1 MHRGDFA
8 RFGGHMIKGLIV
20 DENGMDVIYW
30 RRLQRN
36 AERTGSR
43 LMKSLSKVVVRSSG
57 GHYEAGDA
65 SGRRDGDM
73 RLDKH
78 VQEAP
83 LLREK
88 LSSSWADDDV
98 RTQRER
104 VHEVEISAKGA
115 LYPLPPPPSAQVAA
129 LMAVERPRPIQPP
142 PPQPMPSVKRRE
154 PLTFSAVSTAER
166 PAPPIPAAPSRPPSA
181 VPPPTAAPQPRPPL
195 AEPLP
200 LLQPPAA
207 LSRPTSKAPSP
218 PPTPTRR
225 PQELLTFSAVSTA
238 EPPPPSPPAPPTL
251 RLPSSAPPPRPQPPA
266 APSRPPSEAPQPPPT
281 PPRRPQEP
289 STFSTVS
296 TAEPPRRSL
305 PAAQPRLPSAAPA
318 PPRPPPQPPAAPSRL
333 PSAAPPPPPPP
344 ARPSPVAPPPP
355 PPSKL
360 RGLDSSK
367 RPPALTK
374 GLEKQGKQGEP
385 SASPGQVKLKPLHWE
400 KFDANV
406 DHSMV
411 WDKVGDGS
419 FRFDDDLME
428 DLFGFVPGNQNS
440 AREKG
445 TSSGSTS
452 TAKSV
457 SNPSSKI
464 FILDSRKSQNIAIVL
479 KTLGVSRDEI
489 LYAVTEDQ
497 GLSIEVLEKLNKVA
511 PTKEE
516 QSQILQ
522 FDGDTARLADA
533 ESYLYHLLKSVP
545 SAFARFNAMLFRSNF
560 KSDILHL
567 KGSIRTLELACEEL
581 RTRGLFVKLLEAI
594 LKAGNR
600 MNAGTSRGNAQAFN
614 LNALRKL
621 SDVKSTNGKTT
632 LLHFVVDQVVRSE
645 GKQCVLNRNYSLSRT
660 SSRGSTSSS
669 TDSENSKPKD
679 ERENEYIMLGLP
691 IVGGLSAEFSNVKK
705 AAMIDYDSFASSC
718 AELARGIMEI
728 RQVADLCAS
737 DGSGL
742 GKELGRFIESAE
754 EELSSLREEQRKAME
769 LVKRTTEY
777 YQSGASARNGEKPL
791 HLFTVVKDFLR
802 MVDQVCVEITRN
814 LQRRK
819 TAMASSALPPSTS
832 PKSPAKSPARFP
844 DLSSHFLQKKFK
856 RSTSSDSD
864 AEF

>member
-1 MHRGDFA
+1 M
-8 RFGGHMIKGLIV
+8 
-20 DENGMDVIYW
+20 
-30 RRLQRN
+30 
-36 AERTGSR
+36 
-43 LMKSLSKVVVRSSG
+43 
-57 GHYEAGDA
+57 
-65 SGRRDGDM
+65 
-73 RLDKH
+73 
-78 VQEAP
+78 
-83 LLREK
+83 
-88 LSSSWADDDV
+88 
-98 RTQRER
+98 
-104 VHEVEISAKGA
+104 
-115 LYPLPPPPSAQVAA
+115 
-129 LMAVERPRPIQPP
+129 
-142 PPQPMPSVKRRE
+142 
-154 PLTFSAVSTAER
+154 
-166 PAPPIPAAPSRPPSA
+166 
-181 VPPPTAAPQPRPPL
+181 
-195 AEPLP
+195 
-200 LLQPPAA
+200 
-207 LSRPTSKAPSP
+207 
-218 PPTPTRR
+218 
-225 PQELLTFSAVSTA
+225 
-238 EPPPPSPPAPPTL
+238 
-251 RLPSSAPPPRPQPPA
+251 
-266 APSRPPSEAPQPPPT
+266 
-281 PPRRPQEP
+281 
-289 STFSTVS
+289 
-296 TAEPPRRSL
+296 
-305 PAAQPRLPSAAPA
+305 
-318 PPRPPPQPPAAPSRL
+318 
-333 PSAAPPPPPPP
+333 
-344 ARPSPVAPPPP
+344 
-355 PPSKL
+355 
-360 RGLDSSK
+360 
-367 RPPALTK
+367 
-374 GLEKQGKQGEP
+374 
-385 SASPGQVKLKPLHWE
+385 KLKPLHWE

-464 FILDSRKSQNIAIVL
+464 FILDSHKSQNIAIVL

-497 GLSIEVLEKLNKVA
+497 GLSVDVLEKLNKVA